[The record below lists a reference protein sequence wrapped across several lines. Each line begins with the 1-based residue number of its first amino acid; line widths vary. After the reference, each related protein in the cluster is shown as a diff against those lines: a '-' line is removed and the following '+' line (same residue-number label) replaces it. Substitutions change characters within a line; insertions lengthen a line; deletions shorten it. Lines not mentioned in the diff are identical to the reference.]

1 MRRNGGFKSVF
12 RLLGDFVYSQKVGS
26 NYVESGKRGF
36 CSVGANLVTFECF

>member
-12 RLLGDFVYSQKVGS
+12 RLSGDPAYSQKVGS
-26 NYVESGKRGF
+26 QCPESEGAF